1 MKVRIISAVVGIVVL
16 AGVLLIPNPIALVIA
31 CAAAAAVAVY
41 ELLHNTGLMKQKSLL
56 GFSMGFAAVEVLV
69 CYYTN
74 WLSEQIPASNTVLA
88 FILQYLPV
96 ILLIL
101 YVLSL
106 VIHIVI
112 PAVDV
117 TLESGEY
124 AFLLTLYATAGF
136 GCIALLRQL
145 RNVGLWMVLLL
156 LVIAWMSDT
165 GAYFV
170 GTFLGKHKMAPKLSP
185 KKSWEGFFGGWLISV
200 AAAVGLFFLRLHWL
214 SGENLFGAL
223 ILYILV
229 ALVLAPLSV
238 VGDLL
243 ASLIK
248 RKTNIKDYGH
258 IMPGHGGVMDR
269 FDSVMFIAPLLY
281 LVAINYSN
289 IYNGFIDLIRWIGL

>member
-1 MKVRIISAVVGIVVL
+1 MKVRIISAAVGIVVL

-31 CAAAAAVAVY
+31 CAAAAALAVY
-41 ELLHNTGLMKQKSLL
+41 ELLNNTGLMKQKSLL
-56 GFSMGFAAVEVLV
+56 GISMGFAAAEVLV
-69 CYYTN
+69 CYYVN
-74 WLSEQIPASNTVLA
+74 WFSALVPASYAVLA
-88 FILQYLPV
+88 LIVQYLPV
-96 ILLIL
+96 ILLVA
-101 YVLSL
+101 YVLCL
-106 VIHIVI
+106 VVHIVI
-112 PAVDV
+112 PAVHI

-136 GCIALLRQL
+136 GCIALLRAF
-145 RNVGLWMVLLL
+145 RNVGLWLVLLL
-156 LVIAWMSDT
+156 MVIAWMSDT

-200 AAAVGLFFLRLHWL
+200 AAAVGLFFLRLHWF

-243 ASLIK
+243 ASFIK
-248 RKTNIKDYGH
+248 RKTGIKDYGK

-269 FDSVMFIAPLLY
+269 FDSVMFIAPMLY
-281 LVAINYSN
+281 LVAVNYSVIN
-289 IYNGFIDLIRWIGL
+289 NAFIDLIRWIGL